1 MSYDPEKTVNK
12 DDPLTACTSKGE
24 DWQQHNSQSGT
35 GDFRSDTRA
44 MLAAL
49 IVGALLTGLKFYGF
63 WITGSSA
70 ILSDALESI
79 INVVAAAFGF
89 VSVIVSHKPAD
100 ESHPYGHGQIEF
112 FSAGFEG
119 ALIMLAAGGVFY
131 EGLRQIFYPLE
142 LPNLGPGL
150 LFLVTAAV
158 GNLILAMVLLKI
170 ARRTGSLVLEADG
183 KHLMSD
189 VFTSSAVFVGLGAV
203 HYTGWFR
210 LDGIIA
216 CVAGANIIFWGT
228 TLVRRAF
235 GGLMHK
241 ADPELLDEVCA
252 ILAEHKKNKWIDVHR
267 LRAWRSGQ
275 RVHIDFHL
283 ILPRDLPLEEA
294 HSEVK
299 LIEGLFTKHYKAPD
313 ILVHLDPCLDPD
325 CPVCANRICDHR
337 QEDPT
342 QEKEWHR
349 KNLIGDAPSHK
360 RIG

>member
-1 MSYDPEKTVNK
+1 MDK
-12 DDPLTACTSKGE
+12 DDSLTACTANDQEWEPDGPK
-24 DWQQHNSQSGT
+24 SGT
-35 GDFRSDTRA
+35 SDFKYDTRA

-49 IVGALLTGLKFYGF
+49 LVGAFLTGLKFYGF

-79 INVVAAAFGF
+79 INVVAAGFGF

-119 ALIMLAAGGVFY
+119 ALIMFAAGGVFFA
-131 EGLRQIFYPLE
+131 GIQQIVYPQE

-150 LFLVTAAV
+150 FFLVMAAV
-158 GNLILAMVLLKI
+158 GNLILAVVLLKI

-210 LDGIIA
+210 LDGVIA
-216 CVAGANIIFWGT
+216 CVAGANIVFWGI
-228 TLVRRAF
+228 TLVRKAF

-241 ADPELLDEVCA
+241 ADPELLDDVCA
-252 ILAEHKKNKWIDVHR
+252 ILASHKKVPWIDVHR

-299 LIEGLFTKHYKAPD
+299 LIEELFRKHYKASD
-313 ILVHLDPCLDPD
+313 VLVHLDPCLEPD
-325 CPVCANRICDHR
+325 CPVCAANVCDLR
-337 QEDPT
+337 QGET
-342 QEKEWHR
+342 AEEKQWQR

-360 RIG
+360 RIS